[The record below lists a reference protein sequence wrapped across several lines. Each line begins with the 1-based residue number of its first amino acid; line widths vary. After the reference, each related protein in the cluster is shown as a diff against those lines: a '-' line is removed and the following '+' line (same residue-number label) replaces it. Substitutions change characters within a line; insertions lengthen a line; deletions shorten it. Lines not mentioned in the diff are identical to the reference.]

1 MDKRNQ
7 GPKRKKQVS
16 YNKIMHVPMPEK
28 TPRNGRG
35 MWGSIPFCVLAVSNA
50 EIQGG
55 GGAAE
60 EIINMK

>member
-1 MDKRNQ
+1 
-7 GPKRKKQVS
+7 
-16 YNKIMHVPMPEK
+16 MPEK